1 MVLKSWSAENKPR
14 LDDVMGRPIGL
25 GCGGCSANCRSGGME
40 HPSGLDDVCVC
51 CQGKIRYGWLGICW
65 KGLSISS
72 FTDPSYS
79 ALSPLIRR
87 TDSNFT
93 HPCPLLPCRPRALSH
108 RVYLCVI
115 HCMLVRAKLL
125 PYDAP
130 HAARLLSNTR

>member
-1 MVLKSWSAENKPR
+1 M
-14 LDDVMGRPIGL
+14 DGL
-25 GCGGCSANCRSGGME
+25 E
-40 HPSGLDDVCVC
+40 YV
-51 CQGKIRYGWLGICW
+51 GKGYLY
-65 KGLSISS
+65 LPLPA
-72 FTDPSYS
+72 DPSYS
-79 ALSPLIRR
+79 ALSPLICR

-108 RVYLCVI
+108 RVYLSVI